1 MKKLAFL
8 VFACYLVLAA
18 SRVSAASLGFI
29 QGTIWY
35 SKDPFFS
42 GDTVRIYSAVLNGTS
57 DDIIG
62 SVSFYDNGKEIGKT
76 PFTAASSGRLQEVWL
91 DWQATEGEHE
101 ISARINNA
109 FITKAGEANKP
120 AAISNSESGRSER
133 FVDLDTDKDGVG
145 NKTDADDDGDG
156 VSDEVE
162 LSKGTD
168 PLKKDLVI
176 SNETASAKEKVGGS
190 DFSLPNFKNKEV
202 EAAVAS
208 VAETIN
214 TNAFVAEDFI
224 NKEIKKTEDKILEI
238 KKKETTLIANE
249 NTRKIE
255 SLAGKGVATTTR
267 TESQL
272 GDTAKR
278 LFLELYRYL
287 LIVVAFVL
295 AHKVI
300 LYLLLA
306 YILYKVLRFIF
317 ISILNKFRYRD

>member
-1 MKKLAFL
+1 MKRLTSFISACFL
-8 VFACYLVLAA
+8 IFAA
-18 SRVSAASLGFI
+18 SSVSAASLGFI

-42 GDTVRIYSAVLNGTS
+42 GDTVRVYSAVLNGTS

-76 PFTAASSGRLQEVWL
+76 PFTAAGSGRLQEVWL

-120 AAISNSESGRSER
+120 VIISNSESGRSER

-145 NKTDADDDGDG
+145 NKNDADDDGDG
-156 VSDEVE
+156 VSDVIETQ
-162 LSKGTD
+162 KGTD
-168 PLKKDLVI
+168 PLKKDEQVVPSSVSTLN
-176 SNETASAKEKVGGS
+176 SSGGQE
-190 DFSLPNFKNKEV
+190 FSLAGVGKKEV
-202 EAAVAS
+202 EVAVAS
-208 VAETIN
+208 IAETVDV
-214 TNAFVAEDFI
+214 NASKIEKFLE
-224 NKEIKKTEDKILEI
+224 KEIKSVEQKIAEI
-238 KKKETTLIANE
+238 KVKETTLVANE
-249 NTRKIE
+249 NTRNIE
-255 SLAGKGVATTTR
+255 IVAGKGVATTTR

-278 LFLELYRYL
+278 LALELYRYIL
-287 LIVVAFVL
+287 LAIAFVL

-317 ISILNKFRYRD
+317 RAISNKVRNRE